1 MQTPSVPPSTPTP
14 EDGRRLARQ
23 RVRAQRRRGHRIRRW
38 VVAATLSLF
47 LVAWVAVFG
56 QLVTGHDPALGAT
69 TRHPAKTS
77 TAGSQGSSAGDAAA
91 AAGTTSTNTGSSAAS
106 SGSSTGSSSSSGSG
120 SSGASSSGSSSSGS
134 SSSGSSASPVTT
146 SQS

>member
-23 RVRAQRRRGHRIRRW
+23 RVRAQRRRGRRIRRW

-47 LVAWVAVFG
+47 LVAWVAIFG

-69 TRHPAKTS
+69 TRHPAT
-77 TAGSQGSSAGDAAA
+77 TATAPSHGSIAGDAAA
-91 AAGTTSTNTGSSAAS
+91 AARTTSTHNCA
-106 SGSSTGSSSSSGSG
+106 
-120 SSGASSSGSSSSGS
+120 
-134 SSSGSSASPVTT
+134 
-146 SQS
+146 